1 MTPPIRRSALGLH
14 WAISRDGQFEKPT
27 EAPYINLFPSILS
40 CSPFALKAGPG
51 RGRQLK
57 DFVQHFRAAILDV
70 ATSSFLKFYRP
81 TDWLGGASSVK
92 GGGTWVLPPHL
103 DDYFLHFYS
112 FKIWWN
118 KWPSFIILRGDF
130 SFFFFLKRKSY
141 WADHHCLI
149 SPLGA
154 GTKCKK
160 WQGKSNGPPA
170 LCLLLNTKKISS
182 SF

>member
-92 GGGTWVLPPHL
+92 GGGHGCSPLILTII
-103 DDYFLHFYS
+103 FS
-112 FKIWWN
+112 I
-118 KWPSFIILRGDF
+118 FILWKYDGTSDHRLLFSAGIF
-130 SFFFFLKRKSY
+130 SFFFKKRKSY